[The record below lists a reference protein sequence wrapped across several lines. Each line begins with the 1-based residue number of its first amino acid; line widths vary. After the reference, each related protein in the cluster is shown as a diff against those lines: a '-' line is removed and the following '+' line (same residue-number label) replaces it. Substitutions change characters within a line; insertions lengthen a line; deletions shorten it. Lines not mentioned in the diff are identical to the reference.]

1 MANEQLTDRQKELL
15 AAIRVLMLTDATPT
29 LQAIADAVGAPTPRT
44 VYNSIVAM
52 RNANLIGP
60 DNRLANDGPGKLVL
74 DLATWLR
81 ETPSARI
88 PAELRS
94 RIERLTEGAE

>member
-1 MANEQLTDRQKELL
+1 MANEELSDRQKELL
-15 AAIRVLMLTDATPT
+15 AAIRMLMLTDETPT
-29 LQAIADAVGAPTPRT
+29 LKAIADAVGAPTPRT

-52 RNANLIGP
+52 RKAGVIDA
-60 DNRLANDGPGKLVL
+60 DNRLTNDRPGKLVR